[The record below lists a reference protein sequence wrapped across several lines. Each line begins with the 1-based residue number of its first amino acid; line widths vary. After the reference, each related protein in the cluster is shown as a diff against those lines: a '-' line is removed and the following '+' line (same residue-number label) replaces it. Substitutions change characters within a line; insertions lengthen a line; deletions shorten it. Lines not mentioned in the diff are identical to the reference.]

1 MSKAKLNIVI
11 VGFVEH
17 NAWKH
22 FYWETESTNPL
33 SAIQCNSKQCT
44 QCKSSR
50 PEVFCRKGVLRPEA
64 WNFIQKES
72 LAQVFSSDFC
82 EIFKKTVFYRTTMV
96 AASVSALFYLLLITN
111 TKNKISLRITKLP
124 IVQKRELTYQKLH
137 SYSTI
142 LGDIHIFIYL
152 TFIFYIHI
160 LYRLGGIDIFVLF
173 LLYQLDFLILK
184 SRFTEY
190 FETTLSAKKSRC
202 KKKSAKNLV
211 GKKISHFLPP
221 NFLF

>member
-1 MSKAKLNIVI
+1 MSEAKLNVVI
-11 VGFVEH
+11 VGFAGH

-33 SAIQCNSKQCT
+33 SAMKCNSKQCT
-44 QCKSSR
+44 QCKSSG
-50 PEVFCRKGVLRPEA
+50 PEVFRKKGVLRPEA

-111 TKNKISLRITKLP
+111 TKNKISLPIAKLP
-124 IVQKRELTYQKLH
+124 IVQKREITYQKLH

-142 LGDIHIFIYL
+142 LGGIHIFIYL

-160 LYRLGGIDIFVLF
+160 LYRRHWYIWFIFV
-173 LLYQLDFLILK
+173 YTNWI
-184 SRFTEY
+184 
-190 FETTLSAKKSRC
+190 
-202 KKKSAKNLV
+202 
-211 GKKISHFLPP
+211 
-221 NFLF
+221 FLF